1 VIPRLPYMKWYP
13 SDWRADPR
21 LRMCSLA
28 ARGLWIDLIS
38 YMHEGEPYGHL
49 LIDGK
54 APSEP
59 DIAALVARPLSE
71 VRKALVELAERGVYS
86 KTDAGT
92 IYSRRMVRDKAKAE
106 RDRENG
112 RGGGNPTLKATVN
125 GGVNPQDNAPDKAH
139 YQNPDTRTQIPDEK
153 NFVRIGVAG
162 VKSPKGR
169 RPPRHGATGKGHTWV
184 KAGTTEW
191 DAYAADFRA
200 AKGFDPVPDDRGG
213 MWFKTTG
220 EAPDVH

>member
-1 VIPRLPYMKWYP
+1 LTPRLPYMKWYP

-86 KTDAGT
+86 KTDTGT
-92 IYSRRMVRDKAKAE
+92 I
-106 RDRENG
+106 
-112 RGGGNPTLKATVN
+112 
-125 GGVNPQDNAPDKAH
+125 
-139 YQNPDTRTQIPDEK
+139 
-153 NFVRIGVAG
+153 
-162 VKSPKGR
+162 
-169 RPPRHGATGKGHTWV
+169 
-184 KAGTTEW
+184 
-191 DAYAADFRA
+191 
-200 AKGFDPVPDDRGG
+200 
-213 MWFKTTG
+213 
-220 EAPDVH
+220 